1 MQQGLLSAYNPSD
14 ASMPPAQQGYRGLLS
29 RLEERDKVGAGINPY
44 QAMAFGAG
52 FAPSAGISDVLG
64 YALNPNVIGGT
75 LPSFTENMD
84 QGNYIDAGLQ
94 TLGASGDVMLAGSG
108 LFPLLLAPA
117 LGAKLIS
124 QIGKGIRGASKVS
137 DKVKPLT
144 KDQIDPLGYGR
155 AKGLLTRPLDET
167 NIGYSNY
174 IDLAPEKK
182 LNIQDL
188 QGSILY
194 PLMGDQSATGLLI
207 NSIDDIAFQNP
218 VKLEGGAKFM
228 RGASNQA
235 ENSVWASDK
244 GIISRLD
251 KKVKS
256 LSEET
261 DKPINMIY
269 TAMGKEGVDFSTF
282 PSGVLAEQIPSLKIL
297 KKDKKSF
304 DGLMKKRVMEGAGSK
319 KREKYPAVKD
329 WVGIDSPKLREFLD
343 TAPPSVRKKF
353 VKIMD
358 TAPFQQAGFP
368 NVGKAR
374 YAVTDNALKTKTAGD
389 TGLVIARPNLI
400 KKPTNDP
407 LVPHSTYPTQMYGD
421 YIGGLDNTVP
431 RSLLFRDYFN
441 DPKVKNLNNPAM
453 QDYGFTRVLP
463 TQEVDQ
469 QLVDTIMNYSLLNKG
484 K

>member
-1 MQQGLLSAYNPSD
+1 MQQGLLSGFNPSD
-14 ASMPPAQQGYRGLLS
+14 AYSQNLRQPVQGKMRLGNLTSYFMPISRNVLPYEDSPRLGARDYNLDYPQVLKDTYSGLNKFGQAFRGELTPQQIQQLAFDTSMNVAGGGLLGS
-29 RLEERDKVGAGINPY
+29 KILKN
-44 QAMAFGAG
+44 AMPEG
-52 FAPSAGISDVLG
+52 
-64 YALNPNVIGGT
+64 
-75 LPSFTENMD
+75 
-84 QGNYIDAGLQ
+84 
-94 TLGASGDVMLAGSG
+94 
-108 LFPLLLAPA
+108 A
-117 LGAKLIS
+117 LGMNIM
-124 QIGKGIRGASKVS
+124 R
-137 DKVKPLT
+137 PLT
-144 KDQIDPLGYGR
+144 KEQIDPLGYGR

-167 NIGYSNY
+167 NIGYSKD

-188 QGSILY
+188 QGSVLY

-207 NSIDDIAFQNP
+207 NSIDDIAFKTP

-228 RGASNQA
+228 RGGSNQA
-235 ENSVWASDK
+235 EGSVWASDK

-251 KKVKS
+251 RKVKS

-282 PSGVLAEQIPSLKIL
+282 PSGVLAEQIPTAKIL

-304 DGLMKKRVMEGAGSK
+304 DSLMKKRVMEGVGSK

-374 YAVTDNALKTKTAGD
+374 YAVTDDALKTKTAGD

-407 LVPHSTYPTQMYGD
+407 LVPHSTYPSQMFGD
-421 YIGGLDNTVP
+421 YVGGLDNTVP

-441 DPKVKNLNNPAM
+441 SPKVKSLNNPAM

-469 QLVDTIMNYSLLNKG
+469 QLVDTIMNYSLLNR
-484 K
+484 

>member
-14 ASMPPAQQGYRGLLS
+14 ALPPPRYTGMLLPI
-29 RLEERDKVGAGINPY
+29 ERDKYGFKGNFELSPNQLMKNAYSGIMKFGKLGKGELTPQEIYNLAFDTSMNIAGGGLLGSKI
-44 QAMAFGAG
+44 
-52 FAPSAGISDVLG
+52 ISNTIPKG
-64 YALNPNVIGGT
+64 
-75 LPSFTENMD
+75 
-84 QGNYIDAGLQ
+84 
-94 TLGASGDVMLAGSG
+94 
-108 LFPLLLAPA
+108 A
-117 LGAKLIS
+117 LGMNVM
-124 QIGKGIRGASKVS
+124 R
-137 DKVKPLT
+137 PLT
-144 KDQIDPLGYGR
+144 KDQVDPLGYGR

-167 NIGYSNY
+167 NIGYSKN
-174 IDLAPEKK
+174 IDLTPKK
-182 LNIQDL
+182 DLSIQDL
-188 QGSILY
+188 QGSVLY
-194 PLMGDQSATGLLI
+194 PLMGDQSATGLLV
-207 NSIDDIAFQNP
+207 NSIDDVAFKNP
-218 VKLEGGAKFM
+218 VKLEGGANFM

-235 ENSVWASDK
+235 EGTVWASDK

-251 KKVKS
+251 RKVKS

-282 PSGVLAEQIPSLKIL
+282 PSGVLAEQIPTAKIL

-304 DGLMKKRVMEGAGSK
+304 DSLMKKRVMEGVGTK

-329 WVGIDSPKLREFLD
+329 WVGIDSPKLRDYLD
-343 TAPPSVRKKF
+343 NAPPSVRKKF

-374 YAVTDNALKTKTAGD
+374 YAVTDDALKTKKAGD

-407 LVPHSTYPTQMYGD
+407 LVPHSTYPSQMYGD

-441 DPKVKNLNNPAM
+441 SPKVKSLNNPAM

-469 QLVDTIMNYSLLNKG
+469 QLVDTIMNYSLLNR
-484 K
+484 